1 MKRARQNV
9 LGNEIM
15 EKKAL
20 KISFQGALG
29 SYSHQAST
37 KFFNNPLVI
46 PCESFE
52 EAIAT
57 VQKGKA
63 DKAILPVDNST
74 YGRVADIH
82 SLLPASK
89 LFITAEYF
97 LPVDICLLGTDSS
110 SLEKVTTATSHP
122 VLLGQCKK
130 FLKINKIKPISGY
143 DTAGSARLISEE
155 DDILKGALASKIS
168 AKIYGLKILKA
179 NVQDNKHNTTRFLV
193 MEKKPK
199 VLIKKQKRV
208 ITSILFQVRN
218 IPAALY
224 KALGGFATNNV
235 NMIKLESYMLGGSF
249 EATQFFADI
258 QGLPEDD
265 SVIGALDE
273 LRYFTTELNVIGV
286 YRQSNY
292 RRGTKEGL

>member
-1 MKRARQNV
+1 V
-9 LGNEIM
+9 
-15 EKKAL
+15 KKKTL

-37 KFFNNPLVI
+37 NFFKDPLVV
-46 PCESFE
+46 PCDSFE
-52 EAIAT
+52 EAIET
-57 VQKGKA
+57 VRKGKA

-97 LPVDICLLGTDSS
+97 LPVDICMLGTKSS
-110 SLEKVTTATSHP
+110 NLKTVTTATSHP
-122 VLLGQCKK
+122 VLLGQCKQ
-130 FLKINKIKPISGY
+130 FLKINNIRAISGY

-155 DDILKGALASKIS
+155 NNQFKGALASKIAS
-168 AKIYGLKILKA
+168 KIYGLKILQA
-179 NVQDNKHNTTRFLV
+179 NIQDNKDNTTRFLV

-199 VLIKKQKRV
+199 ALINKQKRV
-208 ITSILFQVRN
+208 ITSIVFQVRN

-224 KALGGFATNNV
+224 KAMGGFATNNV

-249 EATQFFADI
+249 EATQFFVDI
-258 QGLPEDD
+258 QGHPEDG
-265 SVIGALDE
+265 SVKRALDE
-273 LRYFTTELNVIGV
+273 LRYFTNKLDIIGV
-286 YRQSNY
+286 YKQSSFRY
-292 RRGTKEGL
+292 KYS

>member
-1 MKRARQNV
+1 MK
-9 LGNEIM
+9 
-15 EKKAL
+15 KKVL

-37 KFFNNPLVI
+37 KFFKDPLVL
-46 PCESFE
+46 PCDSFE
-52 EAIAT
+52 EAIET
-57 VQKGKA
+57 VRKGKA

-97 LPVDICLLGTDSS
+97 LPVDICMLGTKSS
-110 SLEKVTTATSHP
+110 SLKTITTATSHP

-130 FLKINKIKPISGY
+130 FLKINNLKPLSGY

-155 DDILKGALASKIS
+155 NNQFKGALASKI
-168 AKIYGLKILKA
+168 AAQIYGLKVLQA
-179 NVQDNKHNTTRFLV
+179 NVQDNKDNTTRFLV
-193 MEKKPK
+193 MEKQPG
-199 VLIKKQKRV
+199 VLINKQKKM
-208 ITSILFQVRN
+208 ITSIIFQVRN

-224 KALGGFATNNV
+224 KAMGGFATNNV

-249 EATQFFADI
+249 EATQFFVDI
-258 QGLPEDD
+258 QGHPDD
-265 SVIGALDE
+265 GSVKRALDE
-273 LRYFTTELNVIGV
+273 LRYFTNKLDVIGV
-286 YRQSNY
+286 YKQSSY
-292 RRGTKEGL
+292 RDRYS

>member
-1 MKRARQNV
+1 MK
-9 LGNEIM
+9 
-15 EKKAL
+15 KKTL

-37 KFFNNPLVI
+37 NFFKDPLVV
-46 PCESFE
+46 PCDSFE
-52 EAIAT
+52 EAIET
-57 VQKGKA
+57 VRKGKA

-97 LPVDICLLGTDSS
+97 LPVDICMLGTKSS
-110 SLEKVTTATSHP
+110 NLKTVTTATSHP
-122 VLLGQCKK
+122 VLLGQCKQ
-130 FLKINKIKPISGY
+130 FLKINNIRAISGY

-155 DDILKGALASKIS
+155 NNQFKGALASKIAS
-168 AKIYGLKILKA
+168 KIYGLKILQA
-179 NVQDNKHNTTRFLV
+179 NIQDNKDNTTRFLV

-199 VLIKKQKRV
+199 ALINKQKRV
-208 ITSILFQVRN
+208 ITSIVFQVRN

-224 KALGGFATNNV
+224 KAMGGFATNNV

-249 EATQFFADI
+249 EATQFFVDI
-258 QGLPEDD
+258 QGHPEDG
-265 SVIGALDE
+265 SVKRALDE
-273 LRYFTTELNVIGV
+273 LRYFTNKLDIIGV
-286 YRQSNY
+286 YKQSSFRY
-292 RRGTKEGL
+292 KYS

>member
-1 MKRARQNV
+1 MHVKKIMK
-9 LGNEIM
+9 
-15 EKKAL
+15 EKIL

-37 KFFNNPLVI
+37 KFFKDPLVV

-52 EAIAT
+52 EAIEA
-57 VQKGKA
+57 VRKGKV

-97 LPVDICLLGTDSS
+97 LPVDICMLGTKSA
-110 SLEKVTTATSHP
+110 SLKTVTSAISHP

-130 FLKINKIKPISGY
+130 FLKMNKIKTIAGY

-155 DDILKGALASKIS
+155 NDNFKGALASKI
-168 AKIYGLKILKA
+168 AAEIYGLKVLRA
-179 NVQDNKHNTTRFLV
+179 NVQDNKNNTTRFLV

-199 VLIKKQKRV
+199 ILIKQQKKV

-218 IPAALY
+218 IPASLY
-224 KALGGFATNNV
+224 KAMGGFATNNV

-258 QGLPEDD
+258 QGHPEDL
-265 SVIGALDE
+265 SVKRALDE
-273 LRYFTTELNVIGV
+273 LGYFTNRLDIIGV
-286 YRQSNY
+286 YKQSDFRDKN
-292 RRGTKEGL
+292 T